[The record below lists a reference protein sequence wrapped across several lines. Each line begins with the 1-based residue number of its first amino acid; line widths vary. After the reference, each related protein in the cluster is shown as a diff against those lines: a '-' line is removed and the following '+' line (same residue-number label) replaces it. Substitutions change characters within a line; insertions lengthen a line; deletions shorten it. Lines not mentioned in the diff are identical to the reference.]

1 MTEKTAVTANEILKI
16 TSGVGGMLIEYGAEI
31 YRVEDS
37 INRIAEAYGF
47 SGGGRSVEVFAIP
60 TSLIITVNDGD
71 NPPLTRSMR
80 ITNRSTNLDRVDK
93 LNNLSRFICT
103 EKPETEIIMRHLEE
117 IRGRRVYGGAVR
129 AASFGVV
136 GATFALF
143 FGGGAAEAVSAGV
156 ISVLIFYL
164 SKAAD
169 RVNPGVFF
177 RNIACSFVISAA
189 AVCIAKTGFTDGFEE
204 TIIGA
209 SMNLV
214 PGITL
219 TNCMRDFIAG
229 DFLAGMYTLVEAVL
243 IAAGMAVGAASAIAL
258 FTAV

>member
-1 MTEKTAVTANEILKI
+1 MTANELLKI
-16 TSGVGGMLIEYGAEI
+16 TSGIGGMLIEYGAEI

-47 SGGGRSVEVFAIP
+47 SGDGRRVEVFAIP

-71 NPPLTRSMR
+71 SPPLTQTRR

-103 EKPETEIIMRHLEE
+103 EKPAAAVIMRHLEE
-117 IRGRRVYGGAVR
+117 IKTRKVYGVPVR
-129 AASFGVV
+129 ALSFGVV

-143 FGGGAAEAVSAGV
+143 FGGYAPDALFAGL
-156 ISVLIFYL
+156 ISILIFYL
-164 SKAAD
+164 SRLVEK
-169 RVNPGVFF
+169 VKPSMFF
-177 RNIACSFVISAA
+177 QSVVCTFVISAI
-189 AVCIAKTGFTDGFEE
+189 AVTVSRCGLTGGFDKV
-204 TIIGA
+204 IIGA

-229 DFLAGMYTLVEAVL
+229 DFLAGLYTLIEALL
-243 IAAGMAVGAASAIAL
+243 IAVGMAVGAAAAITL
-258 FTAV
+258 FTML